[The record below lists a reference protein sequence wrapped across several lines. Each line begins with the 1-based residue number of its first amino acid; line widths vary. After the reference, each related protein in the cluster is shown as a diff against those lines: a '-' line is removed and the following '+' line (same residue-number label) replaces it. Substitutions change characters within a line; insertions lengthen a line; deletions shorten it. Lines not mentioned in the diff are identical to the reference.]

1 MVKSLL
7 QGSNTKTP
15 YISQRAYCWPHLTQA
30 CRARIYRK
38 SELPQSKSYNRMF
51 KLVDCHQNSSIKIIS
66 GNHLYFRLIQIEKI
80 WVNID
85 QQRISQLVFLQN
97 IIHKGCHKISRL
109 WRIIITEKYK
119 MYHKLPNWASI
130 LIKILSK
137 SRMAH
142 KI

>member
-1 MVKSLL
+1 MVKYLL
-7 QGSNTKTP
+7 QGSHFKTP
-15 YISQRAYCWPHLTQA
+15 CILQRAYCLPRLTQA
-30 CRARIYRK
+30 CRARIFRK
-38 SELPQSKSYNRMF
+38 SGLPQSKSYNRMF

-66 GNHLYFRLIQIEKI
+66 GNHLYFRLIKIEKI

-97 IIHKGCHKISRL
+97 IIHKGCHKNSRL
-109 WRIIITEKYK
+109 WRIIILEAIK
-119 MYHKLPNWASI
+119 MRHKLPHWASI
-130 LIKILSK
+130 STKILSK